1 VASKL
6 QVRRANLLDA
16 EGIAAFIK
24 HARPKAAVNREDIAN
39 RFGHVVFL
47 LAEQNERILG
57 LLGWQVENL
66 VVRVTDFLVLER
78 PDTRLA
84 IGEPLVETME
94 EQAQD
99 LNAEAIVLYMPAQ
112 SPPDLVSY
120 WETLGYERQDITDMH
135 RAWREAVYEWA
146 EDAETVMI
154 KRLRDDLTHRPM

>member
-1 VASKL
+1 MASKPQL
-6 QVRRANLLDA
+6 RRANLSDA
-16 EGIAAFIK
+16 ERIAAFIK
-24 HARPKAAVNREDIAN
+24 RARPKVAVNREDIAN
-39 RFGHVVFL
+39 RFGHVGFL
-47 LAEQNERILG
+47 LAEQNERIIG

-78 PDTRLA
+78 SDTRLT

-94 EQAQD
+94 EQAKD